1 LTLFCLV
8 STTDAILEIHGYTG
22 FADEFTHIS
31 QNNARLDNLALSICA
46 VLAAEACNIGIEPLV
61 NPENP
66 ALTYARLLRRTQSI
80 QRWRRPL
87 LRHPGK
93 EWFFATQPNP
103 FGQAF
108 SSLLQTS
115 DFVIANKK

>member
-66 ALTYARLLRRTQSI
+66 ALTYARLLRRTQAFRGGEDPYSAI
-80 QRWRRPL
+80 PERSGFSRLNPIPSAKL
-87 LRHPGK
+87 SPAYYRH
-93 EWFFATQPNP
+93 QI
-103 FGQAF
+103 
-108 SSLLQTS
+108 S
-115 DFVIANKK
+115 